1 MSCYFRYL
9 NDVFDEAGIRVTPDN
24 KQALDQAIHTFVQ
37 VGFKSCMPDCWS
49 KVKVV
54 LQNPFQRA
62 KLVAALKRF
71 NSASA
76 SVT

>member
-9 NDVFDEAGIRVTPDN
+9 NDVFAEAGIRVTDAN
-24 KQALDQAIHTFVQ
+24 KQALDQAIHSFVQ
-37 VGFKSCMPDCWS
+37 VGYKTCLPDCWS

-71 NSASA
+71 NGNGA
-76 SVT
+76 